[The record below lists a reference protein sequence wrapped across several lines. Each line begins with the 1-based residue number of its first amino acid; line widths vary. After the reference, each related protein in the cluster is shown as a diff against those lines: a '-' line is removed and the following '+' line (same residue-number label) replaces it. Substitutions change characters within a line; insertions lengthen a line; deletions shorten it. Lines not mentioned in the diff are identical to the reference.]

1 MEINYQYLSKT
12 KEIEEI
18 KALVSEFLSLK
29 NSIIPQKTK
38 EIKGIDG
45 FVYMYILSMIVD
57 DFILNQKEFFNL
69 SLFQEEKIDF
79 LLEALK
85 KEKDLGYQNLAKILE
100 KKHKSLVYN

>member
-1 MEINYQYLSKT
+1 LEINYQYLSKT
-12 KEIEEI
+12 KELTEI
-18 KALVSEFLSLK
+18 KELINKFLSLK

-45 FVYMYILSMIVD
+45 FVHMYLLSMAAD
-57 DFILNQKEFFNL
+57 DFILSQKEFFNL
-69 SLFQEEKIDF
+69 TLFQEEKIDF

-100 KKHKSLVYN
+100 NKSLVYN